1 MKRKD
6 EWWKRGKILSG
17 MIMCRAT
24 EETDEHEAK
33 TRKRT
38 SKEVAMQCAKESFYI
53 LWQMIYT
60 RGICIW

>member
-1 MKRKD
+1 
-6 EWWKRGKILSG
+6 
-17 MIMCRAT
+17 MCRAT

-33 TRKRT
+33 TREST
-38 SKEVAMQCAKESFYI
+38 SKEVAVKCAKEFFYI